1 MQAIYIKLNKKSFL
15 EYEKGLQYIKLNI
28 FRWFSISFVT
38 DTYAL
43 ILMSAY
49 PYIRVICI
57 IENDTVILLF
67 FILVVISI
75 IFILDIHPIKKNYDM
90 TVTRHSS
97 SLLAHKKNWMP
108 RTNQNGAYFIL
119 RFIQGHEK
127 SPTYNEP
134 LLKIC
139 CLGSRWL
146 DAPAGTF

>member
-28 FRWFSISFVT
+28 FSWFSISFVT
-38 DTYAL
+38 DFDVSLSLHTCDLYYRQWHCH
-43 ILMSAY
+43 IVIFYFSCHIYNFYFGY
-49 PYIRVICI
+49 PS
-57 IENDTVILLF
+57 N
-67 FILVVISI
+67 
-75 IFILDIHPIKKNYDM
+75 KKNYDM

-139 CLGSRWL
+139 CLGRRRL
-146 DAPAGTF
+146 DSPAGTF

>member
-1 MQAIYIKLNKKSFL
+1 MSRACNISNLTYLDDSVLHLSPIHIYVDFDVSLSLHTCDLYYRQWHCHIVIFLNKK
-15 EYEKGLQYIKLNI
+15 K
-28 FRWFSISFVT
+28 
-38 DTYAL
+38 
-43 ILMSAY
+43 
-49 PYIRVICI
+49 
-57 IENDTVILLF
+57 
-67 FILVVISI
+67 VVISI
-75 IFILDIHPIKKNYDM
+75 IFILDIHPINKKKITTWQWLVIKTNKI
-90 TVTRHSS
+90 S

-119 RFIQGHEK
+119 SFIQGHEK